1 MEQKQ
6 LDELDT
12 YTEEFIEDE
21 TPEEHMVLKARRER
35 KALAMKRLAERA
47 AKEAAEKE
55 QLVKTTKQTA
65 KMKMTEVKMEPIKV
79 ETYTDDEIMITP
91 VKEELKFVKTA
102 PPVEV
107 STPVN
112 PWATEEKKNEPGLE
126 TGFFEDVS
134 TWQAFTGILIIL
146 LIFSIFT
153 QGFQLKEELKFVKTA
168 PPVEVSTPVNPWAT
182 ETKDESGSETGFFE
196 DVSTWQAFTGI
207 LIILL
212 IFSIFTQGFQ
222 FEVEGADVNAG
233 AELKNAGDAA
243 AVVAVDGVES
253 ATTMPVTDSSEVSSA
268 KTEGVVP
275 AVADT
280 KTGSSSDV
288 KSDLVNDGN
297 TSSTTNVTKSDTTAT
312 ESTVSEAPATST
324 VKTVPRQVSLG
335 AKKWRFSSEKVT
347 VKQNDHVLLTI
358 RPESLEFTFAIEELG
373 VEKVVSGTTV
383 IEFDALEKGMF
394 EFSCSSCEEWR
405 GMTGTLVVE

>member
-91 VKEELKFVKTA
+91 V
-102 PPVEV
+102 
-107 STPVN
+107 
-112 PWATEEKKNEPGLE
+112 
-126 TGFFEDVS
+126 
-134 TWQAFTGILIIL
+134 
-146 LIFSIFT
+146 
-153 QGFQLKEELKFVKTA
+153 KEELKFVKTA

-383 IEFDALEKGMF
+383 IEFDALEKGTF

>member
-91 VKEELKFVKTA
+91 V
-102 PPVEV
+102 
-107 STPVN
+107 
-112 PWATEEKKNEPGLE
+112 
-126 TGFFEDVS
+126 
-134 TWQAFTGILIIL
+134 
-146 LIFSIFT
+146 
-153 QGFQLKEELKFVKTA
+153 KEELKFVKTA

>member
-153 QGFQLKEELKFVKTA
+153 QGFQFK
-168 PPVEVSTPVNPWAT
+168 
-182 ETKDESGSETGFFE
+182 
-196 DVSTWQAFTGI
+196 
-207 LIILL
+207 
-212 IFSIFTQGFQ
+212 
-222 FEVEGADVNAG
+222 VEGTDVNAVG
-233 AELKNAGDAA
+233 AELKSAGDAA
-243 AVVAVDGVES
+243 AVVAADGEER
-253 ATTMPVTDSSEVSSA
+253 ATTMPVTDSSEVSSV
-268 KTEGVVP
+268 KTEEVVP

-288 KSDLVNDGN
+288 NSDLVNDGN

-335 AKKWRFSSEKVT
+335 AKKWRFSSEKVS
-347 VKQNDHVLLTI
+347 VKQKDHVLLTI
-358 RPESLEFTFAIEELG
+358 RPECLEFTFAIEELG

-383 IEFDALEKGMF
+383 IEFDALEKGTF

>member
-112 PWATEEKKNEPGLE
+112 PWATE
-126 TGFFEDVS
+126 
-134 TWQAFTGILIIL
+134 
-146 LIFSIFT
+146 
-153 QGFQLKEELKFVKTA
+153 
-168 PPVEVSTPVNPWAT
+168 
-182 ETKDESGSETGFFE
+182 TKDESGSETGFFE

-243 AVVAVDGVES
+243 AVVAADGEES

>member
-6 LDELDT
+6 LDELED

-55 QLVKTTKQTA
+55 QLTKTTKQTA

-91 VKEELKFVKTA
+91 VREELKSVKTA

-112 PWATEEKKNEPGLE
+112 PWATEKKE
-126 TGFFEDVS
+126 
-134 TWQAFTGILIIL
+134 
-146 LIFSIFT
+146 
-153 QGFQLKEELKFVKTA
+153 
-168 PPVEVSTPVNPWAT
+168 
-182 ETKDESGSETGFFE
+182 ESGSESGFFE

-222 FEVEGADVNAG
+222 FKVEGADVNVG
-233 AELKNAGDAA
+233 AELKNEGDAA
-243 AVVAVDGVES
+243 VVTADGKES
-253 ATTMPVTDSSEVSSA
+253 VTTTPVTDSSDGASKTAEVSSA
-268 KTEGVVP
+268 TVANTE
-275 AVADT
+275 
-280 KTGSSSDV
+280 V
-288 KSDLVNDGN
+288 KSSPEVQSDSADKIKTNSSNDLTTQNNDVVAP
-297 TSSTTNVTKSDTTAT
+297 STENEV
-312 ESTVSEAPATST
+312 VVST
-324 VKTVPRQVSLG
+324 VKTVPRQVSIS
-335 AKKWRFSSEKVT
+335 AKKWRFSSEKLT
-347 VKQNDHVLLTI
+347 VKQNDHVILTV
-358 RPESLEFTFAIEELG
+358 RPESMSFTFAIKELK
-373 VEKVVSGTTV
+373 VEKEVSGTTV
-383 IEFDALEKGMF
+383 IEFDALEKGTF
-394 EFSCSSCEEWR
+394 GFSCSSCEEWR

>member
-6 LDELDT
+6 LDELEN

-55 QLVKTTKQTA
+55 QLTKTTKQTA

-91 VKEELKFVKTA
+91 VKEELKSVKTA

-112 PWATEEKKNEPGLE
+112 PWATEKKDEASGDA
-126 TGFFEDVS
+126 GFF
-134 TWQAFTGILIIL
+134 A
-146 LIFSIFT
+146 
-153 QGFQLKEELKFVKTA
+153 
-168 PPVEVSTPVNPWAT
+168 
-182 ETKDESGSETGFFE
+182 

-222 FEVEGADVNAG
+222 FKMEGIEGKSVTG
-233 AELKNAGDAA
+233 TEKGGVA
-243 AVVAVDGVES
+243 AVVSEEKISNNKDTSSNV
-253 ATTMPVTDSSEVSSA
+253 TTLAADSSNISSKA
-268 KTEGVVP
+268 TETA
-275 AVADT
+275 AV
-280 KTGSSSDV
+280 TGSNATIQSSQEVQSDV
-288 KSDLVNDGN
+288 KDKLNTNSNKDL
-297 TSSTTNVTKSDTTAT
+297 TAESSSVAKP
-312 ESTVSEAPATST
+312 STVSEAPATST
-324 VKTVPRQVSLG
+324 VKTVPRLVSLG
-335 AKKWRFSSEKVT
+335 AKKWRFSSEKLT
-347 VKQNDHVLLTI
+347 VKQNDHIVLTV
-358 RPESLEFTFAIEELG
+358 RPESMTFTFAIKELG
-373 VEKVVSGTTV
+373 VEKEVSGTTV
-383 IEFDALEKGMF
+383 IEFDALEKGTF
-394 EFSCSSCEEWR
+394 GFSCSSCEEWR
-405 GMTGTLVVE
+405 GMIGTLVVE